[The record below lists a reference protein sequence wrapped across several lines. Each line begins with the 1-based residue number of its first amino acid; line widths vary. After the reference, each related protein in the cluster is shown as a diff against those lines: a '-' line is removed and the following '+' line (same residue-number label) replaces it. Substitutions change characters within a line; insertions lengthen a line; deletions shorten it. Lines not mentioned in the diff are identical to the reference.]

1 MTAMKVPGVQSDA
14 QWTGKAHSREE
25 VEERLRHWR
34 DCLLER
40 RAEGGDCVEVLGAL
54 DRWLDELSD
63 LIGR

>member
-1 MTAMKVPGVQSDA
+1 MTAMKVPGVQPDA
-14 QWTGKAHSREE
+14 QWTGKAHSRAE

-34 DCLLER
+34 GELAKRREAGEDCK
-40 RAEGGDCVEVLGAL
+40 EVLGAL